1 MSSDRQGPMERI
13 VFLERNTFRV
23 NFRPPHFAHEWV
35 DFGETSPNQIVER
48 AQHATI
54 LICNKLPLGEPEL
67 SPVRELRLIA
77 VAATGID
84 NIDLNYCRS
93 RGIAVCNTRNYAAH
107 SLPEH
112 VLALTLALRRNLF
125 RYREDVKQGEWQ
137 RATQF
142 TLIDHPIHD
151 LYGSKAGIVGYGAL
165 GKAVARLAQSVG
177 MQVLISERKGAQSI
191 RDGRV
196 SFSEV
201 LEQSDVITLHCPLTE
216 KTRHL
221 IADEEFRMM
230 KRGAVLINTAR
241 GGLVKE
247 EALAHALRSNLIAGA
262 AIDVLSKEPPR
273 DGNILLELDL
283 PNLIVTPHI
292 AWASREAMQTLADQL
307 IDNLEAFVQ
316 GTPRNLVT

>member
-1 MSSDRQGPMERI
+1 MEQI

-23 NFRPPHFAHEWV
+23 DFRPPRFAHEWV

-48 AQHATI
+48 AQTATI
-54 LICNKLPLGEPEL
+54 LICNKLPLGEREL
-67 SPVRELRLIA
+67 SQLRALKLIA

-84 NIDLNYCRS
+84 NIDLNCCRS
-93 RGIAVCNTRNYAAH
+93 RGIAVCNTRDYAEH

-112 VLALTLALRRNLF
+112 VLALILALRRNLF
-125 RYREDVKQGEWQ
+125 SYREDVKQGAWQ
-137 RATQF
+137 RANQF
-142 TLIDHPIHD
+142 TLIDYPIHD

-165 GKAVARLAQSVG
+165 GKAVARLAQAVG
-177 MQVLISERKGAQSI
+177 MEVLISERKAAQTI
-191 RDGRV
+191 REGRLP
-196 SFSEV
+196 FSEV
-201 LEQSDVITLHCPLTE
+201 LELSDVITLHCPLSE
-216 KTRHL
+216 DTRNL
-221 IADEEFRMM
+221 FAEEEFRMM

-247 EALAHALRSNLIAGA
+247 EALAYALRSNLIAGA

-273 DGNILLELDL
+273 EGNILLDLDL

-307 IDNLEAFVQ
+307 VDNLEAFVQ

>member
-1 MSSDRQGPMERI
+1 MERI

-23 NFRPPHFAHEWV
+23 IFRPPHFPHEWV
-35 DFGETSPNQIVER
+35 DFGETSPRQIVER
-48 AQHATI
+48 AKHATI

-67 SPVRELRLIA
+67 SQLLGLKLIA

-84 NIDLNYCRS
+84 NIDLSYCRS
-93 RGIAVCNTRNYAAH
+93 RGVAVCNTRNYAEH

-112 VLALTLALRRNLF
+112 VLALILALRRNLF
-125 RYREDVKQGEWQ
+125 RYREDVKQGKWQ

-142 TLIDHPIHD
+142 TLLDHPIHD

-165 GKAVARLAQSVG
+165 GKAVARLAQAVG
-177 MQVLISERKGAQSI
+177 MQVLISERKGAQSS
-191 RDGRV
+191 RDGRL
-196 SFSEV
+196 SFTEV
-201 LEQSDVITLHCPLTE
+201 LEQSDAITLHCPLTE
-216 KTRHL
+216 ETRHL
-221 IADEEFRMM
+221 IAEDEFRMM

-241 GGLVKE
+241 GGLIKE
-247 EALAHALRSNLIAGA
+247 GALANALRSNLIAGA

-273 DGNILLELDL
+273 EGNILLELDL

-307 IDNLEAFVQ
+307 VDNLEAFVQ